1 MRWFLNGTRVSDGR
15 NSLVDDKDRGQK
27 PRIESDAIMSIRD
40 AHDIDRR
47 LTVSAL
53 ATTAY
58 VSIWTVFTILTE
70 YLNMSNVHA
79 PRMLKDSEKE
89 RRVRDSNS
97 FLKHYEKECALSM
110 KQSGFQ

>member
-1 MRWFLNGTRVSDGR
+1 MVFKRHKRFSDGR
-15 NSLVDDKDRGQK
+15 CTLDDDKDRGQK
-27 PRIESDAIMSIRD
+27 PRIDSDDITSILD
-40 AHDIDRR
+40 KFDIDLR

-53 ATTAY
+53 ATMAY
-58 VSIWTVFTILTE
+58 VSIWTVFRILPE

-79 PRMLKDSEKE
+79 PRMLKDREKE
-89 RRVRDSNS
+89 RPVRYSKS